1 MPAPER
7 RYLRIEGADGVPLNV
22 LEIGDPA
29 KPTVVLVHGIGQ
41 SHASFDA
48 QFSDAVLTG
57 ALHVIAYD
65 LRGHGQSGKPWTRD
79 AYVTSEKWADDLARV
94 IEHVHKEKVVVLGW
108 SYGSLVVSDYL
119 RKYGTRQLAAIAL
132 AGAYGGLTPP
142 PPPPKEPPSPNF
154 AADMKRMLEEQQSG
168 DPAVRAAAIHR
179 GVLRLTGKPMPG
191 EWVAKSDV
199 MGMLTATEARRYM
212 FDRSLDNRDLVAKIN
227 VPLLVF
233 IGGKDGSTP
242 EAQGRELAAQ
252 RAAQAEADAIAA
264 AERRRLDDEAAARL
278 QEIARKQEER
288 RAAEREA
295 EAAKQ
300 AALNRIERAGP
311 VLLGALKSVRASGAW
326 SDIEDNIREAVERA
340 IEEATGQPA

>member
-1 MPAPER
+1 MRPNCDSSRGEFVKSRLTILLIAVAWLGCATAPAHAADAAPER

-94 IEHVHKEKVVVLGW
+94 IEHAHKEKVVVLGW

-242 EAQGRELAAQ
+242 EAQGRELVAQ
-252 RAAQAEADAIAA
+252 V
-264 AERRRLDDEAAARL
+264 
-278 QEIARKQEER
+278 
-288 RAAEREA
+288 
-295 EAAKQ
+295 
-300 AALNRIERAGP
+300 AG
-311 VLLGALKSVRASGAW
+311 ARASFYTDSGHSPFA
-326 SDIEDNIREAVERA
+326 
-340 IEEATGQPA
+340 EEPLRFNAELAQFVRSVTTPK